1 MAFLLKIQF
10 LQLVYRNRVLVSIND
25 LGGAEAVDMTSRINA
40 IQTNVAAWFNNNGN
54 YDSAMEVIE
63 SGNNA
68 DIQSLMQ
75 CYSAGSTL

>member
-1 MAFLLKIQF
+1 MNIA
-10 LQLVYRNRVLVSIND
+10 SISSCSVNTLSSFPCGVD
-25 LGGAEAVDMTSRINA
+25 AVDMTSRINA
-40 IQTNVAAWFNNNGN
+40 IQTNVAAWFTNNGN

-75 CYSAGSTL
+75 CYTAGSTL

>member
-1 MAFLLKIQF
+1 
-10 LQLVYRNRVLVSIND
+10 
-25 LGGAEAVDMTSRINA
+25 MTSRINA
-40 IQTNVAAWFNNNGN
+40 IQTNVAAWFTNNGN

-75 CYSAGSTL
+75 GYAAGSTL

>member
-1 MAFLLKIQF
+1 
-10 LQLVYRNRVLVSIND
+10 
-25 LGGAEAVDMTSRINA
+25 MTSRINQ

-75 CYSAGSTL
+75 CYVAGSTL

>member
-1 MAFLLKIQF
+1 MENYFDGNEAC
-10 LQLVYRNRVLVSIND
+10 
-25 LGGAEAVDMTSRINA
+25 GAGAVDMTSRINA
-40 IQTNVAAWFNNNGN
+40 IQPNVAAWFTNNGN

>member
-1 MAFLLKIQF
+1 MKIQF

-25 LGGAEAVDMTSRINA
+25 LGGAEAVDMTSRINQ
-40 IQTNVAAWFNNNGN
+40 IQTNVAAWFTNNGN

-68 DIQSLMQ
+68 NIQSLMQ
-75 CYSAGSTL
+75 CYAAGSTL

>member
-1 MAFLLKIQF
+1 MNIA
-10 LQLVYRNRVLVSIND
+10 SISSCSVNT
-25 LGGAEAVDMTSRINA
+25 LSSFPCGAEAVDMTSRINA

-68 DIQSLMQ
+68 NIQSLMQ
-75 CYSAGSTL
+75 CYAAGSTL

>member
-1 MAFLLKIQF
+1 MNIA
-10 LQLVYRNRVLVSIND
+10 SISSYSANT
-25 LGGAEAVDMTSRINA
+25 LSSFPGGAEAVDMPSRINA
-40 IQTNVAAWFNNNGN
+40 IQTNVAAWFTNNGN

>member
-1 MAFLLKIQF
+1 MKIQF
-10 LQLVYRNRVLVSIND
+10 LQLVYRNRVFVSIND
-25 LGGAEAVDMTSRINA
+25 LGGAEAVDMPSRINA

-54 YDSAMEVIE
+54 YDSAMEIIE

-75 CYSAGSTL
+75 CYAAGSTL

>member
-1 MAFLLKIQF
+1 MKIQF

-25 LGGAEAVDMTSRINA
+25 LGGVDAVDMTSRINQ
-40 IQTNVAAWFNNNGN
+40 IQTNVAAWFTNNGN

-75 CYSAGSTL
+75 CYAAGSTL

>member
-1 MAFLLKIQF
+1 
-10 LQLVYRNRVLVSIND
+10 
-25 LGGAEAVDMTSRINA
+25 MTIFFDYDQNSKL
-40 IQTNVAAWFNNNGN
+40 TNVTDLAFVSDSAIKANIAAWFNNNGN

-75 CYSAGSTL
+75 CYAAGSTL